1 LFSSLEQTPDFR
13 PPNTKKDHALQTSF
27 IDGTT
32 LYRQH
37 NFQLPL
43 DHNQPDGEQITVF
56 ARELVDLAKDK
67 QQDLPWLVYL
77 QGGPGFQSP
86 RASGEAGWLK
96 RALQDY
102 RVLLLDQRGTG
113 HSSPINH
120 NTLAN
125 LSATEQAEYL
135 THFRADNIVRDAEA
149 IRRKFNIEKWAT
161 LGQSFGGFCT
171 LTYLSLFPQSLLR
184 CYVTGG
190 IPSIVRDADD
200 VYQATYQRV
209 SDKNKLFFAQF
220 PAAQQICCEIAQ
232 YLLENEIK
240 LPNGQRF
247 TVEQFQLI
255 GINLGRGS
263 ANLPLYFLLES
274 AFISN
279 NGRKELS
286 YSFLNQMQQE
296 QAYLTNP
303 IYAILHES
311 IYCQGFASNWSAHRV
326 REQHAQ
332 FNYQSGEAFMF
343 TGEMVYPWMFEQ
355 LETLKPLRE
364 AANLLA
370 EKQDWDNLYDALVLS
385 ENSVP
390 LACAAY
396 ADDMYV
402 ELDYTRETLAKIP
415 MSKVWITNEYEHNG
429 IGVDGEKILGRLAEM
444 ADALDNLPK

>member
-1 LFSSLEQTPDFR
+1 M
-13 PPNTKKDHALQTSF
+13 QTSF
-27 IDGTT
+27 IDGRT

-43 DHNQPDGEQITVF
+43 DHNAPDGQQITVF
-56 ARELVDLAKDK
+56 ARELVDLGKDK
-67 QQDLPWLVYL
+67 QDLPWLVYF

-86 RASGEAGWLK
+86 RASGESGWLK
-96 RALQDY
+96 RLLQAY

-113 HSSPINH
+113 HSSVINQD
-120 NTLAN
+120 TLAN
-125 LSATEQAEYL
+125 LSAIEQADYL
-135 THFRADNIVRDAEA
+135 THFRADSIVRDAEA
-149 IRRKFNIEKWAT
+149 IRVKLNIKQWAT

-190 IPSIVRDADD
+190 IPSITRDADD

-209 SDKNKLFFAQF
+209 ADKNKAFFAQF
-220 PAAQQICCEIAQ
+220 PVAQQLCCEIAQ
-232 YLLENEIK
+232 YVLENEVN

-255 GINLGRGS
+255 GINLGRGG
-263 ANLPLYFLLES
+263 ANLPLYYLLEG
-274 AFISN
+274 AFIEC
-279 NGRKELS
+279 NGRRELS

-296 QAYLTNP
+296 QGYLTNP

-326 REQHAQ
+326 REQHAP
-332 FNYQSGEAFMF
+332 FNYQAGKAFMF

-355 LETLKPLRE
+355 LATLKPLRE
-364 AANLLA
+364 AANILA
-370 EKQDWDNLYDALVLS
+370 EKQDWGNLYDADKLS

-390 LACAAY
+390 LACVAY

-402 ELDYTRETLAKIP
+402 ELDHTRETLAKIP
-415 MSKVWITNEYEHNG
+415 MSKAWITNEYEHNG
-429 IGVDGEKILGRLAEM
+429 IAVGGEKILSRLVQM
-444 ADALDNLPK
+444 ANALDNLPN